1 MRLMWLIVVVGGALS
16 VVPGPAVAAEP
27 SPEVAPEVA
36 PDEVAPDE
44 VPGAQQ
50 VWTWDA
56 FLAQIEQHH
65 PLMQAARAGLAQF
78 EAKMQQAD
86 WAMFP
91 SFRFEAA
98 ATITPEVTGDALHS
112 DANWDVVG
120 VYAKAKLEMV
130 QPIWTFGKITS
141 LQRAAEAGV
150 DVGRQAVELARWEL
164 RTRAAEAW
172 MGRLLGKQ
180 LDAILVDG
188 KSWLDKAEKRM
199 ERLRAEDSNEYDQL
213 EHLRLKTRVAE
224 FYELQAN
231 NLLLMTQ
238 ATQGLRLL
246 LERPPTEV
254 VQLADKTFEPYAFEL
269 LPVDDYVERARRS
282 DPQTLIARN
291 GARAQWALADAKEA
305 EAWPDFFFA
314 GQVELSDATV
324 IDDQPSSFANDPY
337 HQRTVGGVL
346 GLRWKLDV
354 PQRIFQTDE
363 ARAKARMAD
372 AQAEVQADLQE
383 FKVRQ
388 LTQELANKRELLRVY
403 AESQKAAQGW
413 LTATWDTYDAGFGN
427 FRDVMDALVQF
438 YQKKFGYL
446 KLVFEHNLLTWRLSQ
461 AIGADIRGLA
471 RSSDRRTEGLPTAPA
486 PTPATVTP

>member
-1 MRLMWLIVVVGGALS
+1 MWLLTLMGCASALTVAPGAF
-16 VVPGPAVAAEP
+16 AAEP
-27 SPEVAPEVA
+27 APAA
-36 PDEVAPDE
+36 PT
-44 VPGAQQ
+44 PGNKAE

-56 FLAQIEQHH
+56 FLAYVEQHH

-78 EAKMQQAD
+78 EAKLHQAD

-91 SFRFEAA
+91 AFRIEATT
-98 ATITPEVTGDALHS
+98 TITPQVTGNALES
-112 DANWDVVG
+112 DSNWDVIG
-120 VYAKAKLEMV
+120 IYAKAKLEMV
-130 QPIWTFGKITS
+130 QPIYTFGKISS

-150 DVGRQAVELARWEL
+150 DVGKQAVEIARWEL
-164 RTRAAEAW
+164 RTRVAEAW

-180 LDAILVDG
+180 LDTILVDG
-188 KSWLDKAEKRM
+188 KQWLDKAEKRM

-231 NLLLMTQ
+231 NLLLLTQ
-238 ATQGLRLL
+238 ATQGLRILL
-246 LERPPTEV
+246 QRPSDRTVE
-254 VQLADKTFEPYAFEL
+254 LADKTFEPYDFEL
-269 LPVDDYVERARRS
+269 RPVDEYVAIAKAS
-282 DPQTLIARN
+282 DPQTAIAKN

-305 EAWPDFFFA
+305 EAWPDIFFA
-314 GQVELSDATV
+314 GQVALAEASV
-324 IDDQPSSFANDPY
+324 IEDQPSTFARDPF
-337 HQRTVGGVL
+337 HQRSVGGVL

-363 ARAKARMAD
+363 ARAKARMAE

-413 LTATWDTYDAGFGN
+413 LTATWDTYDAGFGS

-446 KLVFEHNLLTWRLSQ
+446 KLVFDHNLVTWRLSQ
-461 AIGADIRGLA
+461 AIGADV
-471 RSSDRRTEGLPTAPA
+471 RTFGKVPA
-486 PTPATVTP
+486 AVTP

>member
-1 MRLMWLIVVVGGALS
+1 MSLKSLFTVVGCAWVVGG
-16 VVPGPAVAAEP
+16 PGVATAAEP
-27 SPEVAPEVA
+27 APPGPPMPPA
-36 PDEVAPDE
+36 PQGPPPADKA
-44 VPGAQQ
+44 Q

-56 FLAQIEQHH
+56 FLTYIEQHH

-78 EAKMQQAD
+78 EAKMHQAD

-91 SFRFEAA
+91 TFRLEAA

-112 DANWDVVG
+112 DSNWDVIG
-120 VYAKAKLEMV
+120 IYAKAKLEMV

-150 DVGRQAVELARWEL
+150 DVGKQAVEIARWEL

-172 MGRLLGKQ
+172 MGRLLGRQ

-188 KSWLDKAEKRM
+188 KQWLDKAERRM

-213 EHLRLKTRVAE
+213 EHLRLKTRTAE

-231 NLLLMTQ
+231 NMALMTQ

-246 LERPPTEV
+246 LERPANEE
-254 VQLADKTFEPYAFEL
+254 VQLADKTFEPYDFPM
-269 LPVDDYVERARRS
+269 LPPDEYVAIAKSS
-282 DPQTLIARN
+282 DPQTLIAKN

-314 GQVELSDATV
+314 GQVALAEATQME
-324 IDDQPSSFANDPY
+324 DQDSTFAHDPY
-337 HQRTVGGVL
+337 HQKTVGGVL

-363 ARAKARMAD
+363 ARAKARMAE
-372 AQAEVQADLQE
+372 AQADVQEDLQE

-388 LTQELANKRELLRVY
+388 LTQELSNKRELLRVY

-413 LTATWDTYDAGFGN
+413 LTATWDTYDAGFGS

-446 KLVFEHNLLTWRLSQ
+446 KLVFDHNLVTWRLSQ
-461 AIGADIRGLA
+461 AIGADIRTLGKPVMVA
-471 RSSDRRTEGLPTAPA
+471 PPVAPAVTPA
-486 PTPATVTP
+486 PTSPDSP